1 MALHLIIDGYNL
13 IRQSPELLRHEK
25 KDLEKGRA
33 MLLRNLS
40 AYQRIK
46 RHAITVVFDGWVEGD
61 IFERRGREGRI
72 KFIFSRRGE
81 KADEV
86 IKRLA
91 AQKKGEEITVVTSDR
106 ELACSCAL
114 EGGTIV
120 SSPEFLAKMEYAQY
134 SDQKGIVNEKED
146 NESYIRGTKKK
157 GPSKRAPKSFRHRQ
171 SLLKKL

>member
-13 IRQSPELLRHEK
+13 IRQSPELLRYEK
-25 KDLEKGRA
+25 QDLEKGRA
-33 MLLRNLS
+33 MLLRSLI

-61 IFERRGREGRI
+61 IFEHRSKEGGI
-72 KFIFSRRGE
+72 EIIFSRRGE

-91 AQKKGEEITVVTSDR
+91 AQKKDETTIVTSDR
-106 ELACSCAL
+106 DLGYLCAMK
-114 EGGTIV
+114 GCTIV
-120 SSPEFLAKMEYAQY
+120 SSPEFLEKMEYAQY

-146 NESYIRGTKKK
+146 NAPQVKSTRKK
-157 GPSKRAPKSFRHRQ
+157 GPSKRAPKSLRHHQ

>member
-25 KDLEKGRA
+25 IGLEKGRA
-33 MLLRNLS
+33 MLLRSLI

-61 IFERRGREGRI
+61 IFECRGKEGGI
-72 KFIFSRRGE
+72 EIIFSRRGE

-91 AQKKGEEITVVTSDR
+91 AQKKGEVTVVTSDR
-106 ELACSCAL
+106 DLGYSCAL
-114 EGGTIV
+114 RGCTIV
-120 SSPEFLAKMEYAQY
+120 SSPEFLEKMDFAQY
-134 SDQKGIVNEKED
+134 QDYKGIVNEKED
-146 NESYIRGTKKK
+146 NGPTIKRAKKK
-157 GPSKRAPKSFRHRQ
+157 GPSKRPPKSFRHHQ
-171 SLLKKL
+171 TLLKKL

>member
-33 MLLRNLS
+33 MLLRNLI

-46 RHAITVVFDGWVEGD
+46 RHAITVVFDGWAEGD
-61 IFERRGREGRI
+61 VFERRGKEGGI
-72 KFIFSRRGE
+72 EIIFSRRGE

-91 AQKKGEEITVVTSDR
+91 AQKKGAITVVTSDR
-106 ELACSCAL
+106 DLGYSCA
-114 EGGTIV
+114 EVCMVV
-120 SSPEFLAKMEYAQY
+120 SSSEFLAKMELVHY
-134 SDQKGIVNEKED
+134 SHQKSEVNEKED
-146 NESYIRGTKKK
+146 NKPYLRTTKKK
-157 GPSKRAPKSFRHRQ
+157 GPSKRAPKSTRHRQ

>member
-1 MALHLIIDGYNL
+1 MALHIIIDGYNL

-46 RHAITVVFDGWVEGD
+46 RHAITVVFDGWAEGD
-61 IFERRGREGRI
+61 IFERRSKEGGI
-72 KFIFSRRGE
+72 EIIFSRRGE

-86 IKRLA
+86 IQRLSA
-91 AQKKGEEITVVTSDR
+91 KKKGETTVVTSDR
-106 ELACSCAL
+106 DLGYSCAL
-114 EGGTIV
+114 KGCTIV

-146 NESYIRGTKKK
+146 NAPQFKSTRKK
-157 GPSKRAPKSFRHRQ
+157 GPSKRTPKSFRHRQ